1 MATNLI
7 GLLILVALF
16 VLLRKNAWRVVNK
29 IVKKDEVDRWTH
41 IFFSFTSNL
50 GDQVSPGPG
59 LEHRTFLF
67 VRELAE
73 GSSWLT

>member
-16 VLLRKNAWRVVNK
+16 VLLRKNAWKVVNK

-41 IFFSFTSNL
+41 IFFSFTSNI
-50 GDQVSPGPG
+50 GDQVRPGPG
-59 LEHRTFLF
+59 LEPRTFLF